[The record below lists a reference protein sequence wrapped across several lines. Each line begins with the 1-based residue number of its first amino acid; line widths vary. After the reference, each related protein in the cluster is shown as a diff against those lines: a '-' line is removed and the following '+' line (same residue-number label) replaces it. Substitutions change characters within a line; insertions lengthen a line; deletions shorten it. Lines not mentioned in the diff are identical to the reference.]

1 MISGYTPH
9 FWETTIY
16 VEIVPLNPMFKW
28 LCRLGIY
35 HGSPWYP
42 LTTGIPSWGIPL
54 DHPRGFS
61 IPVMVEQGPCRRSA
75 TRPEKKNECESV
87 QKIFHKEKE
96 VLEFRSLCL
105 YVFGRT
111 SSQVFCFHFE
121 RGSTLRNS
129 GHQSPPASHR
139 VCCQTTSLKIGGRC
153 LMLRWWENQQ
163 YVIWFIE
170 SNMRY
175 RGW

>member
-42 LTTGIPSWGIPL
+42 PNHRYSQLGYATWPSQGIFHPSDG
-54 DHPRGFS
+54 G
-61 IPVMVEQGPCRRSA
+61 
-75 TRPEKKNECESV
+75 TRPLSAQCDQTWKKKRVWSV

-153 LMLRWWENQQ
+153 LMLRWWKIN
-163 YVIWFIE
+163 
-170 SNMRY
+170 NM
-175 RGW
+175 